1 MTTTT
6 TAATKGGGDVRF
18 EDLGGEPQLKPSPP
32 MGSTTVTDPKQGGA
46 VKILEHCE
54 LFSRKKCSHQQP
66 KNRSTEKL
74 LPGPPV
80 RFATHTQ
87 LQKNLL
93 IRNAYWIKIKIV
105 SLLLPFIFTG
115 DNRTKPPRSRKK
127 KQKNVF
133 FNVVGN
139 FLFKRVKSLQLF

>member
-32 MGSTTVTDPKQGGA
+32 MGSTTMADPKQGRSS
-46 VKILEHCE
+46 KDFEHCE

-66 KNRSTEKL
+66 KNRSIEKL

-105 SLLLPFIFTG
+105 SLPSSFYIYWRQQNKTTKITLTHYSTYLHPTASFPFYLSAG
-115 DNRTKPPRSRKK
+115 SSS
-127 KQKNVF
+127 V
-133 FNVVGN
+133 
-139 FLFKRVKSLQLF
+139 